1 MFLYHAY
8 LYSALVFYYLLELRP
23 FSKVLLSIVCQNSL
37 SGTLTEKHSS
47 TIQKDYVCVI
57 FKKKKNESHN
67 FILLHRTHTTGL
79 LNVRLPEHGRKK
91 GEI

>member
-8 LYSALVFYYLLELRP
+8 LYLALVFYYLLELRP

-57 FKKKKNESHN
+57 FEKKK
-67 FILLHRTHTTGL
+67 
-79 LNVRLPEHGRKK
+79 
-91 GEI
+91 